1 MDLVEEKN
9 QLNLVVDSKN
19 AMIGKLQK
27 QIYEVFTI
35 LFTIWLTRMFIYDLF
50 K

>member
-9 QLNLVVDSKN
+9 QLNLVVESKN

-27 QIYEVFTI
+27 QIYEVQF
-35 LFTIWLTRMFIYDLF
+35 FVYIYQ
-50 K
+50 